1 MKEARW
7 WKNINGRINCYLC
20 PRYCK
25 IGNGQIG
32 FCFIRKNINGILYST
47 AYASPCAI
55 NIDPIEKKPLFHFL
69 PGTEILSLGTLGC
82 NLGCLFCQNWTLT
95 KIKKE
100 TFRNRQ
106 SAEFLPEDIVKAA
119 IQHNCPSIAYTYN
132 EPTIWAEYAI
142 DIAQLAHKHNIK
154 SVMVTNGYIS
164 NEAFYD
170 IYNNIDA
177 ANVDLKSFNE
187 NFYKKYTAS
196 HLDPVLNTL
205 LKIKK
210 ETKVWLE
217 ITTLI
222 IPGLNDSDDEIKELS
237 KWIFNELGPD
247 VPIHFTAFHP
257 DYKLLNIKAT
267 SIQTLESARNIAMN
281 VGIKFVY
288 IGNALSESA
297 NTYCPNC
304 KKMLIKRSW
313 HSIKSYSI
321 INGKCSCGEPIP
333 GVWTI

>member
-106 SAEFLPEDIVKAA
+106 SAELPPEDIVKAA
-119 IQHNCPSIAYTYN
+119 IQHN
-132 EPTIWAEYAI
+132 
-142 DIAQLAHKHNIK
+142 
-154 SVMVTNGYIS
+154 
-164 NEAFYD
+164 
-170 IYNNIDA
+170 
-177 ANVDLKSFNE
+177 
-187 NFYKKYTAS
+187 
-196 HLDPVLNTL
+196 
-205 LKIKK
+205 
-210 ETKVWLE
+210 
-217 ITTLI
+217 
-222 IPGLNDSDDEIKELS
+222 
-237 KWIFNELGPD
+237 
-247 VPIHFTAFHP
+247 
-257 DYKLLNIKAT
+257 
-267 SIQTLESARNIAMN
+267 
-281 VGIKFVY
+281 
-288 IGNALSESA
+288 
-297 NTYCPNC
+297 
-304 KKMLIKRSW
+304 
-313 HSIKSYSI
+313 
-321 INGKCSCGEPIP
+321 
-333 GVWTI
+333 